1 MRQLNIIVIGLGH
14 QSLEDHLPAI
24 KESGL
29 INLVGVV
36 DVDKGKVEQI
46 AKEHKVPHA
55 ISVKKLLN
63 TLDVKPDAALIAVP
77 HKDYLAI
84 IEELANSGIN
94 IIKEKPFAAT
104 IEEAK
109 AMIKLAKNNNIS
121 LQVTLQRRF
130 NPIFISFN
138 QLIKRIG
145 KIYSIEARYTLNIAQ
160 LDNGWRARKNLSGG
174 GALIDLGYHYID
186 LIIWY
191 FGLPDSV
198 TCRMSTNNREG
209 QVYDVEDTA
218 FVNFTYKEKEGDNG
232 RILGDLIVSRVY
244 PEKEESMIAYGSKGS
259 VFIQRGKVCRRDLD
273 GNEIESLQRVGSWPS
288 AIIDQLEEFANNI
301 LEGKKRGVI
310 DPQHLEQVSF
320 LEAAYESDRTR
331 LTIDPHVYKKNLQS

>member
-1 MRQLNIIVIGLGH
+1 MRQLSIIVIGLGH

-36 DVDKGKVEQI
+36 DVDRGIAEQI
-46 AKEHKVPHA
+46 AKEYKVPHA
-55 ISVKKLLN
+55 ISVKKLFN

-84 IEELANSGIN
+84 IKELANKGID

-109 AMIKLAKNNNIS
+109 TMIKLAKDNNIS

-145 KIYSIEARYTLNIAQ
+145 KIYSIEARYTLNIAR
-160 LDNGWRARKNLSGG
+160 LDSGWRAPTGTHR
-174 GALIDLGYHYID
+174 
-186 LIIWY
+186 
-191 FGLPDSV
+191 
-198 TCRMSTNNREG
+198 CNRSC
-209 QVYDVEDTA
+209 TMLA
-218 FVNFTYKEKEGDNG
+218 TPTPK
-232 RILGDLIVSRVY
+232 
-244 PEKEESMIAYGSKGS
+244 
-259 VFIQRGKVCRRDLD
+259 
-273 GNEIESLQRVGSWPS
+273 
-288 AIIDQLEEFANNI
+288 
-301 LEGKKRGVI
+301 
-310 DPQHLEQVSF
+310 
-320 LEAAYESDRTR
+320 
-331 LTIDPHVYKKNLQS
+331 